1 MAGLVHIAGL
11 VIWTKKN
18 RMIASAHVDKGYG
31 RRVKDGEVGMKGTS
45 EIKDWVLVLM
55 GFFAFVGVV
64 CTIAAVLVLCGLYG

>member
-1 MAGLVHIAGL
+1 MDGLVRIAGL

-31 RRVKDGEVGMKGTS
+31 RQVKGGEMVMADR
-45 EIKDWVLVLM
+45 EMM